1 MIKAMM
7 RYNGQL
13 ILQEVLVEPTKQLI
27 TIGEETTPME
37 QLDVL
42 PPVSGTIYGTLLN
55 YKGELEAL
63 GSAIYESPY
72 QQPPKAPILYIKP
85 VNTIN
90 NHQATIPLPQ
100 EEDSLQIGAAL
111 AVVIGKKASK
121 VSKKE
126 VRDYILGYT
135 VANDVSIPHSSV
147 YRPAIKEKAR
157 DGFCPIGPWIVEN
170 EEIPNPDDLDITVH
184 INGELKQQQTTRNL
198 IRSVDELI
206 AEVTSFM
213 TLYEGDTLLIGVPEN
228 PPLARNGDVVKITI
242 AGIGS
247 LENQVVV
254 TKQAVKENTI

>member
-1 MIKAMM
+1 M
-7 RYNGQL
+7 
-13 ILQEVLVEPTKQLI
+13 
-27 TIGEETTPME
+27 
-37 QLDVL
+37 
-42 PPVSGTIYGTLLN
+42 
-55 YKGELEAL
+55 
-63 GSAIYESPY
+63 
-72 QQPPKAPILYIKP
+72 
-85 VNTIN
+85 
-90 NHQATIPLPQ
+90 
-100 EEDSLQIGAAL
+100 
-111 AVVIGKKASK
+111 
-121 VSKKE
+121 
-126 VRDYILGYT
+126 GYT